1 MADRFIRLHEI
12 NVRTDGTVVDHNKTA
27 LVNTSTISYVASP
40 ALADG
45 SRALSVHCSKGG
57 KSWKLLA
64 RAVDPYG
71 CELPERHDHDRDD
84 VLRYALRYLNGDR

>member
-12 NVRTDGTVVDHNKTA
+12 NVRTDGTVVDHRTT
-27 LVNTSTISYVASP
+27 LVNTSTISSVGTLPLEY
-40 ALADG
+40 G
-45 SRALSVHCSKGG
+45 SWALSVHCSEGG
-57 KSWKLLA
+57 ESRKLLA

>member
-1 MADRFIRLHEI
+1 MVDRFIRLHEI
-12 NVRTDGTVVDHNKTA
+12 NVRTDGTVVDHRTT
-27 LVNTSTISYVASP
+27 LVNTSTISSVGTLPLEY
-40 ALADG
+40 G
-45 SRALSVHCSKGG
+45 SWALSVYRSEGG
-57 KSWKLLA
+57 GSGKLLA

>member
-12 NVRTDGTVVDHNKTA
+12 NVRTDGTVVDHRTT
-27 LVNTSTISYVASP
+27 LVNTSAISSVGTL

-45 SRALSVHCSKGG
+45 SWALSVHCSEGG
-57 KSWKLLA
+57 ESWRFSA

-71 CELPERHDHDRDD
+71 VKLPDRHGHDRDE
-84 VLRYALRYLNGDR
+84 ALGFAMRYLNGDR